1 MFTEK
6 KIKCFRFKAD
16 GWKNDMP
23 TALEMVRN
31 NLAKPLDLITDEVN
45 IGWAAGKSELILDVN
60 ETNSTVGEYLYL
72 SMRIAVKKI
81 PSGIANA
88 LLRKKIAEYMAVNH
102 VSYISRKVKEEL
114 KDEVAEFLLPRVM
127 PTVKSVWVVICPDG
141 VVFAGSVS
149 TNDLDSLCVLFQKT
163 FDIELKT
170 VTEFVQP
177 GQKFSELYF
186 LTDLFRQS
194 DTLTADN
201 FSVSAPFTFVSTT
214 ECDVATGATI
224 KGDVC
229 NRSSEVA
236 SALNNRKLLKKVNL
250 NVCADGEN
258 AQTWKF
264 TLDGNGGLSG
274 LVCPESEEIE
284 HTAVF
289 CEKVQSIRDLFDWID
304 LKYQIFLKNEKNIKQ
319 LFYTWIIGK

>member
-1 MFTEK
+1 MFEAK
-6 KIKCFRFKAD
+6 KINCFRLQAEDWNF
-16 GWKNDMP
+16 DMQ
-23 TALEMVRN
+23 TALELVKSR
-31 NLAKPLDLITDEVN
+31 LAKPLDLITDEVN
-45 IGWAAGKSELILDVN
+45 IGWASGKSELILDVN
-60 ETNSTVGEYLYL
+60 EDNSVVGEYLYL
-72 SMRIAVKKI
+72 SCRIAVKKI

-88 LLRKKIAEYMAVNH
+88 LLRKKIAEYMTVNGVDY
-102 VSYISRKVKEEL
+102 VSGKVKKEL
-114 KDEVAEFLLPRVM
+114 KEEVTEFLLPRVM
-127 PTVKSVWVVICPDG
+127 PTVKSVWVVVCPDG
-141 VVFAGSVS
+141 LVLVGS
-149 TNDLDSLCVLFQKT
+149 TRPNDIDSVWSLFMDT
-163 FDIELKT
+163 FDRNLDRVSDFAIDKKE
-170 VTEFVQP
+170 
-177 GQKFSELYF
+177 FSELYF

-214 ECDVATGATI
+214 ENDVSTGATV
-224 KGDVC
+224 KGEIC

-274 LVCPESEEIE
+274 LVCPDGEEIKPA
-284 HTAVF
+284 AVF
-289 CEKVQSIRDLFDWID
+289 CEKVQYIRDLFDWID
-304 LKYQIFLKNEKNIKQ
+304 LKYQIFLENEKNINQ